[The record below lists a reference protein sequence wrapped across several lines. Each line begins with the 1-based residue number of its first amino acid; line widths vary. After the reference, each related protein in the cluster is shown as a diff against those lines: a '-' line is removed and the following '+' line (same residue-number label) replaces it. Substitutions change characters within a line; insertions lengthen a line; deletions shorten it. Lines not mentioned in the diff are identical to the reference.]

1 MMTTIHKFTSE
12 SYLQIALVKWEQLII
27 LLVADPRMM
36 MKAAVTEIT

>member
-1 MMTTIHKFTSE
+1 MMTTIHRLTIE
-12 SYLQIALVKWEQLII
+12 SYLQIALVKWEELII